1 VIIKNRFSNE
11 ARKAFAAIRKIT
23 TYHEWEKRD
32 GGFFTR
38 CLID

>member
-11 ARKAFAAIRKIT
+11 ARKAFAAIKIT